1 MGLKKLKS
9 VWKGVT
15 QAASGVGKVISGDW
29 RGGFSDVYSGV
40 SSLFSD
46 KNAFGKMGGYD
57 SSYYDKPNVSL
68 MGYQVGTTA
77 PGSSAKVGALGDT
90 SMIPDW
96 SRNQAVAMYYLDM
109 INKITK
115 QGSPRKGA

>member
-1 MGLKKLKS
+1 MGLSS

-15 QAASGVGKVISGDW
+15 KAASGVGKVIGGDW
-29 RGGFSDVYSGV
+29 TGFSDVYSGV

-46 KNAFGKMGGYD
+46 KEAFGKIDTG
-57 SSYYDKPNVSL
+57 YYDKPNVSL
-68 MGYQVGTTA
+68 MGYRVGTTT
-77 PGSSAKVGALGDT
+77 PGSAAKVGALGDT

-115 QGSPRKGA
+115 QSSPRKGA

>member
-9 VWKGVT
+9 VWEGVSE
-15 QAASGVGKVISGDW
+15 AASGVGKVLTGDW
-29 RGGFSDVYSGV
+29 GGFSDVYSGV

-46 KNAFGKMGGYD
+46 KEAFGKIDTGY
-57 SSYYDKPNVSL
+57 YQKPNVSL
-68 MGYQVGTTA
+68 MGYQVGTTK
-77 PGSSAKVGALGDT
+77 PGSAAKIGALGDT
-90 SMIPDW
+90 GRIPEW

>member
-1 MGLKKLKS
+1 MGILSDLGN
-9 VWKGVT
+9 VWTGAK
-15 QAASGVGKVISGDW
+15 KVIGGDW
-29 RGGFSDVYSGV
+29 KGGFSDVYSGV
-40 SSLFSD
+40 SSLFENKD
-46 KNAFGKMGGYD
+46 AFGKIQGYP
-57 SSYYDKPNVSL
+57 YQKPHVSL

-115 QGSPRKGA
+115 QSSPRKGA

>member
-1 MGLKKLKS
+1 MGILSDLGN
-9 VWKGVT
+9 VWTGAK
-15 QAASGVGKVISGDW
+15 KVIGGDW
-29 RGGFSDVYSGV
+29 KGGFSDVYSGV
-40 SSLFSD
+40 SSLFSGD
-46 KNAFGKMGGYD
+46 AFGKIDTGY
-57 SSYYDKPNVSL
+57 YQKPNVSL
-68 MGYQVGTTA
+68 MGYQVGTTT

-96 SRNQAVAMYYLDM
+96 SRNQAVSMYYLDM

>member
-9 VWKGVT
+9 VWEGVSE
-15 QAASGVGKVISGDW
+15 AASGVGKVLTGDW
-29 RGGFSDVYSGV
+29 GGFSDVYSGV

-46 KNAFGKMGGYD
+46 KDAFGKIDTGY
-57 SSYYDKPNVSL
+57 YQKPNVSL
-68 MGYQVGTTA
+68 MGYRVGTTT
-77 PGSSAKVGALGDT
+77 PGSAAKVGALGDT
-90 SMIPDW
+90 GRIPEW

>member
-1 MGLKKLKS
+1 MGLKKLKN
-9 VWKGVT
+9 VWEGVSE
-15 QAASGVGKVISGDW
+15 AASGVGKVLTGDW
-29 RGGFSDVYSGV
+29 GGFSDVYSGV
-40 SSLFSD
+40 NSLFSQGD
-46 KNAFGKMGGYD
+46 AFGKMGGYD
-57 SSYYDKPNVSL
+57 SSYYDKPTVSL

-115 QGSPRKGA
+115 QGRPRKGA

>member
-1 MGLKKLKS
+1 MGILSDLGN
-9 VWKGVT
+9 VWTGAK
-15 QAASGVGKVISGDW
+15 KVIGGDW

-40 SSLFSD
+40 SSLFEN
-46 KNAFGKMGGYD
+46 KEAFGQIQGYQ
-57 SSYYDKPNVSL
+57 YQKPDVSL
-68 MGYQVGTTA
+68 MGYRVGTTT

>member
-1 MGLKKLKS
+1 MGILSDLGNVWTGAKK
-9 VWKGVT
+9 VIGGDWKG
-15 QAASGVGKVISGDW
+15 
-29 RGGFSDVYSGV
+29 GFKDVYSGV
-40 SSLFSD
+40 SSLFEGAD
-46 KNAFGKMGGYD
+46 AHGALD
-57 SSYYDKPNVSL
+57 TSYYQKPNVSL
-68 MGYQVGTTA
+68 MGYRVGTTA

-115 QGSPRKGA
+115 QGSPRKSA

>member
-1 MGLKKLKS
+1 MGILSDLGN
-9 VWKGVT
+9 VWTGAK
-15 QAASGVGKVISGDW
+15 KVIGGDW
-29 RGGFSDVYSGV
+29 KGGFSDVYSGV
-40 SSLFSD
+40 SSLFQNKD
-46 KNAFGKMGGYD
+46 AFGKIQGYP
-57 SSYYDKPNVSL
+57 YQKPSVSL
-68 MGYQVGTTA
+68 MQYRVGTTT

>member
-9 VWKGVT
+9 VWEGVSE
-15 QAASGVGKVISGDW
+15 AASGVGKVLTGDW
-29 RGGFSDVYSGV
+29 GGFSDVYSGV

-46 KNAFGKMGGYD
+46 KDAFGKIDTGY
-57 SSYYDKPNVSL
+57 YQKPSVSL
-68 MGYQVGTTA
+68 MGYRVGTTT
-77 PGSSAKVGALGDT
+77 PGSAAKVGALGDT
-90 SMIPDW
+90 GMIPEW

-115 QGSPRKGA
+115 QSSPRKGA

>member
-1 MGLKKLKS
+1 MGIMDVWDKVQS
-9 VWKGVT
+9 VG
-15 QAASGVGKVISGDW
+15 SGVGKVISGDW

-40 SSLFSD
+40 SSLFSNKD
-46 KNAFGKMGGYD
+46 AFGQIQGYP
-57 SSYYDKPNVSL
+57 YQKPSVSL
-68 MGYQVGTTA
+68 MGYQVGTTT
-77 PGSSAKVGALGDT
+77 PGSAAKVGALGDT

>member
-9 VWKGVT
+9 VWEGVSE
-15 QAASGVGKVISGDW
+15 AASGVGKVLTGDW
-29 RGGFSDVYSGV
+29 GGFSDVYSGV
-40 SSLFSD
+40 SSLFSGD
-46 KNAFGKMGGYD
+46 AFGKIDTGY
-57 SSYYDKPNVSL
+57 YQKPNVSL

>member
-1 MGLKKLKS
+1 MGIMDVFNKVQS
-9 VWKGVT
+9 IG
-15 QAASGVGKVISGDW
+15 SGVGKVISGDW

-46 KNAFGKMGGYD
+46 KDAFGKIDTG
-57 SSYYDKPNVSL
+57 YYDKPNVSL
-68 MGYQVGTTA
+68 MGYRVGKTA

-115 QGSPRKGA
+115 QGSPRKSA

>member
-1 MGLKKLKS
+1 MGILSDLGNVWTGAKK
-9 VWKGVT
+9 VVT
-15 QAASGVGKVISGDW
+15 GDW
-29 RGGFSDVYSGV
+29 GGFKDVYSGV
-40 SSLFSD
+40 SSLFGD
-46 KNAFGKMGGYD
+46 GDAHGPLPNYP
-57 SSYYDKPNVSL
+57 YQKPNVSL
-68 MGYQVGTTA
+68 MQYQVGTTT
-77 PGSSAKVGALGDT
+77 PGSSAKIGALGDT

>member
-1 MGLKKLKS
+1 MGIMDVFNKVQS
-9 VWKGVT
+9 IG
-15 QAASGVGKVISGDW
+15 SGVGKVISGDW

-46 KNAFGKMGGYD
+46 KDAFGKIDTG
-57 SSYYDKPNVSL
+57 YYDKPNVSL
-68 MGYQVGTTA
+68 MGYRVGTTA

-115 QGSPRKGA
+115 QSSPRKGA

>member
-1 MGLKKLKS
+1 MGILSDLGN
-9 VWKGVT
+9 VWTGAK
-15 QAASGVGKVISGDW
+15 KVIGGDW
-29 RGGFSDVYSGV
+29 KGGFSDVYSGV
-40 SSLFSD
+40 SSLFEGTDAYGPIQVSQ
-46 KNAFGKMGGYD
+46 YQ
-57 SSYYDKPNVSL
+57 KPSVSL

-115 QGSPRKGA
+115 QSSPRKGA

>member
-9 VWKGVT
+9 VWEGVSE
-15 QAASGVGKVISGDW
+15 AASGVGKVIGGDW
-29 RGGFSDVYSGV
+29 GGFKDVYSGV
-40 SSLFSD
+40 SSLFSGD
-46 KNAFGKMGGYD
+46 AFGKIDTGY
-57 SSYYDKPNVSL
+57 YQKPNVSL
-68 MGYQVGTTA
+68 MGYQVGTTT

-115 QGSPRKGA
+115 QSSPRKGA

>member
-1 MGLKKLKS
+1 MGIMD
-9 VWKGVT
+9 VWKGIT
-15 QAASGVGKVISGDW
+15 TTASGVGKVLTGDW
-29 RGGFSDVYSGV
+29 GGFKDVYSGV
-40 SSLFSD
+40 NSLFE
-46 KNAFGKMGGYD
+46 GKDVQGGLPNYP
-57 SSYYDKPNVSL
+57 YQKPNVSL

-96 SRNQAVAMYYLDM
+96 SRNQAVTMYYLDM

>member
-1 MGLKKLKS
+1 MGILSDLGNVWTGAKK
-9 VWKGVT
+9 VIGGDWKG
-15 QAASGVGKVISGDW
+15 
-29 RGGFSDVYSGV
+29 GFKDVYSGV
-40 SSLFSD
+40 SSLFSN
-46 KNAFGKMGGYD
+46 KEAFGQIQGYP
-57 SSYYDKPNVSL
+57 YQKPNVSL
-68 MGYQVGTTA
+68 MDYQVGTTA